1 MKQPPE
7 IVYSGLRSVLGNPT
21 DFSNNKQNNGF
32 DRRVD
37 IKIPTHET
45 EQKKP
50 VKIGP
55 NNMITEFG
63 GAQESLE
70 DRHDEISN
78 SFADNFDRMQVRS
91 PIN

>member
-7 IVYSGLRSVLGNPT
+7 VVYTGLRSVLGNPT

-32 DRRVD
+32 DRKVD
-37 IKIPTHET
+37 IRIPTHET

-55 NNMITEFG
+55 NNMIITST
-63 GAQESLE
+63 Q
-70 DRHDEISN
+70 
-78 SFADNFDRMQVRS
+78 
-91 PIN
+91 